1 MNNRQK
7 LLSLAKDAFTRAYAP
22 YSRFAVGAAV
32 LTAEGR
38 MYAGCNVENV
48 SYPNGTCAE
57 TGAIAAMVAG
67 GDRKIVEIVI
77 VADGQ
82 NLITPCGAC
91 RQRLKEFAVPGMLV
105 HLADVNGIR
114 QTITLEELLPFSFTD
129 ESLRHD

>member
-1 MNNRQK
+1 
-7 LLSLAKDAFTRAYAP
+7 
-22 YSRFAVGAAV
+22 
-32 LTAEGR
+32 
-38 MYAGCNVENV
+38 
-48 SYPNGTCAE
+48 
-57 TGAIAAMVAG
+57 MVAG

>member
-1 MNNRQK
+1 MVSGQRR
-7 LLSLAKDAFTRAYAP
+7 LYPRLCSLFPLCGRRRR
-22 YSRFAVGAAV
+22 SHR
-32 LTAEGR
+32 EGR

-114 QTITLEELLPFSFTD
+114 QTITLEELLPCSFTD